1 MSNSTLHAFFVGRA
15 LASAIGEQIE
25 HLVTDGLSN
34 LGKFDAEQRDNLR
47 RFTDE
52 VFERAQQTAT
62 TSGAQAG
69 GQQAPGSVG
78 GSGEDL
84 QAMIDH
90 LRAEIA
96 EVRVALKQFR
106 NLA

>member
-52 VFERAQQTAT
+52 VFARAQQTAAT
-62 TSGAQAG
+62 AGAHAG
-69 GQQAPGSVG
+69 KPQESDGAGS
-78 GSGEDL
+78 SEEDL

-106 NLA
+106 SPA

>member
-25 HLVTDGLSN
+25 HLVTDGLST

-52 VFERAQQTAT
+52 VFERAQQTAAT
-62 TSGAQAG
+62 AGAQSSSHDAAG
-69 GQQAPGSVG
+69 AAA
-78 GSGEDL
+78 SGEDL

-96 EVRVALKQFR
+96 EVRVALQQLR